1 MFKKTALVVCLTA
14 LLPSAVFAYTSPG
27 SPTGYVNDF
36 ANVITDSTQ
45 AELESVLSAE
55 QAASSNQISV
65 VTVPTIGDDYIENY
79 AEKLFQEWGI
89 GTKDKDNGVLVLLA
103 IEDRKVRIEVGYGL
117 EGALPDSIAD
127 SIIRNQMVPALKN
140 SDYDGAARGAV
151 TSIIEAV
158 KGEYTAEPVTEENVG
173 DWVVPLV
180 FFGLFIF
187 QWGAA
192 ILGRTKEWW
201 PGGALGFVGS
211 SGVALFDPF
220 GFSLITYAFMIAGLT
235 AFGAFFDYIVSS
247 TYQHDVRNG
256 YDHPWW
262 IGGGSGGGFGGS
274 SGGFGG
280 FGGGS
285 SGGGGAS
292 GSW

>member
-1 MFKKTALVVCLTA
+1 MFQKTAFAVLLFCA
-14 LLPSAVFAYTSPG
+14 LPSAVFAYTSPG
-27 SPTGYVNDF
+27 APAGYVNDF
-36 ANVITDSTQ
+36 ANVITDGTQ
-45 AELESVLSAE
+45 SELESILTTE
-55 QAASSNQISV
+55 QAETSNQVTV
-65 VTVPTIGDDYIENY
+65 VTVATIGDDYIENY
-79 AEKLFQEWGI
+79 AEKLFKEWGI
-89 GTKDKDNGVLVLLA
+89 GTKNKDNGVLILLA

-117 EGALPDSIAD
+117 EGALPDSVAD
-127 SIIRNQMVPALKN
+127 SIIRNQMVPSLK
-140 SDYDGAARGAV
+140 SGDYDAAARNAV
-151 TSIIEAV
+151 SAIVSAIH
-158 KGEYTAEPVTEENVG
+158 GEYTAEPASERSD
-173 DWVVPLV
+173 DWVVPAV
-180 FFGLFIF
+180 FFAIFIF
-187 QWGAA
+187 QWAAA

-211 SGVALFDPF
+211 SAIALFDPF
-220 GFSLITYAFMIAGLT
+220 GFSLITYALVIAGLT
-235 AFGAFFDYIVSS
+235 AFGAFFDYVVSS

-262 IGGGSGGGFGGS
+262 IGGGSSGGS